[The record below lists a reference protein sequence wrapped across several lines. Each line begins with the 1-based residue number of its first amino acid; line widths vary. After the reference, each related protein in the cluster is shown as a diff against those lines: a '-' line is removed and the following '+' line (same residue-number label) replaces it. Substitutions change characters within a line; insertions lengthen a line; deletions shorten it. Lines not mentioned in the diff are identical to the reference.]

1 MLHEDRI
8 NNMRCNPSMWHGFC
22 AGAQGTSEAR
32 RKVNR
37 GVPLSFMEPT
47 RIPTSVYAEMTPN
60 PAVMKFVA
68 DRNLTTGQEQ
78 LEFRSKSEA
87 MLCSPLATELFNFPF
102 VTNVFISGQMVSIT
116 KDDSLGWEM
125 IVQQLREYI
134 REWLMD
140 NPTAVDESKV
150 ADALSQLGTPAA
162 GTSPSIPDGLDSE
175 VVKFINPED
184 IVPTEHDD
192 TIKQLLEEYVRPA
205 VEQDGGA
212 IDFKAF
218 KDGTVYVH
226 LRGACSGCPSST
238 QTLKGGIE
246 QLLKSKMD
254 VVEEVVA
261 MGV

>member
-1 MLHEDRI
+1 
-8 NNMRCNPSMWHGFC
+8 
-22 AGAQGTSEAR
+22 
-32 RKVNR
+32 
-37 GVPLSFMEPT
+37 
-47 RIPTSVYAEMTPN
+47 
-60 PAVMKFVA
+60 
-68 DRNLTTGQEQ
+68 
-78 LEFRSKSEA
+78 
-87 MLCSPLATELFNFPF
+87 
-102 VTNVFISGQMVSIT
+102 MVSIT

-140 NPTAVDESKV
+140 NPNAVDESKV
-150 ADALSQLGTPAA
+150 SDALSQLGTPAE

-175 VVKFINPED
+175 VVKFINSED